1 MEIKGFI
8 ENSLVDY
15 DSKISAVVFLPNC
28 NFRCGFCFNQKLVL
42 EPETLETIPFERI
55 EKYLK
60 SHSDFV
66 DAVTITGGEP
76 CMHPELAELCRKFK
90 NLGLFVKVDTN
101 GSFPGVLKKLAEENL
116 VDYIAMDIKGLFEDY
131 PKITNVDADIKKLKE
146 SANFIMNGK
155 IPYEFRITAVPKF
168 INKESVEK
176 IGQLL
181 KGAKKVCLQRFR
193 PDNAM
198 DRKLRDAKSYTL
210 EELQELAEILK
221 RFIKDVRIRGA

>member
-15 DSKISAVVFLPNC
+15 DGKISAVVFLPSC

-60 SHSDFV
+60 SHYDFV

-76 CMHPELAELCRKFK
+76 CLNPELAELCRKFK

-101 GSFPGVLKKLAEENL
+101 GSFPGVIKKLAEENL

-131 PKITNVDADIKKLKE
+131 KKITNVDVDVKKLKE
-146 SANFIMNGK
+146 SASFLMNGK

-168 INKESVEK
+168 VNKETIEK
-176 IGQLL
+176 ISQLL
-181 KGAKKVCLQRFR
+181 NGAKKVCLQRFR

-198 DRKLRDAKSYTL
+198 DKKLRDSKSYTL
-210 EELQELAEILK
+210 EKLQELAEILK

>member
-1 MEIKGFI
+1 
-8 ENSLVDY
+8 
-15 DSKISAVVFLPNC
+15 
-28 NFRCGFCFNQKLVL
+28 
-42 EPETLETIPFERI
+42 
-55 EKYLK
+55 
-60 SHSDFV
+60 
-66 DAVTITGGEP
+66 
-76 CMHPELAELCRKFK
+76 MHPELAELCRKFK